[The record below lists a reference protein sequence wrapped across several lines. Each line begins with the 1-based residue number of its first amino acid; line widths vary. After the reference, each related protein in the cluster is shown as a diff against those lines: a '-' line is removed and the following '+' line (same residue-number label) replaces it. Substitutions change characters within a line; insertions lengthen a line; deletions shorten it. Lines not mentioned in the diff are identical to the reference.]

1 MEAKRGHCA
10 QMADFGAGPGDS
22 GGTRGVYWK
31 RNDSM
36 RLVHLLIDRELKA
49 LALFPWG
56 PRAFFAFCGAWR
68 GGTRVRAHRV
78 YASSRQEAGQCAP
91 D

>member
-1 MEAKRGHCA
+1 
-10 QMADFGAGPGDS
+10 MADFGAGAGDG

-36 RLVHLLIDRELKA
+36 RLVHLLIDRDLKA
-49 LALFPWG
+49 RLFLG
-56 PRAFFAFCGAWR
+56 ARAFFCIRGAWR
-68 GGTRVRAHRV
+68 GGPCVRAHRV
-78 YASSRQEAGQCAP
+78 HASSMHEAGQCAP